1 MKTIGIKLADGS
13 FYPIMQ
19 EGSAEKRE
27 LNLTTVKD
35 NQTTVQVDLYRSE
48 SGTMED
54 AEYVD
59 SLEIKNLVKH
69 PNGEPDISLDISL
82 DENNELKAELHDPE
96 TGKDSNT
103 TVDLVSLSL
112 DQISEQSDVTEA
124 ATEST
129 EDSSFDDLSSDLDFD
144 AETFD
149 LDESLSSSE
158 PQETFDGDDDLTLD
172 PNSLNVDSI
181 VEEEAS
187 TETEEDNSAETAAV
201 IAGAA
206 GVGLLGA
213 AAAMAASKEETVES
227 TESVEEPA
235 DDFSVE
241 DFTIPDDF
249 ETEESSESFEDTASV
264 EENDFSAEDLSIP
277 DDFGSETVES
287 SESST
292 IEETDFSADDLSIP
306 DDFGSE
312 TEEVSES
319 SDTFDA
325 FDSTETFETTEN
337 SETESDDF
345 SLDDISFPD
354 EFDSTESFDSTE
366 TFETTEVTETTE
378 SDNIFNDDF
387 DNSGNAGLDFS
398 DILDEETKE
407 GYAGTPDS
415 ENCKKKV
422 KVPVIICIVCAVIC
436 ILAVLLMLFVIP
448 TSFNILKKPA
458 KTPVKVEQPAPVAV
472 EEKKEEPKYEAKE
485 DEIVVA
491 PAEEVIPEV
500 PAKTETE
507 SKNITYKIKWGD
519 TLWDIS
525 KSYYNNPWKYPKIAK
540 YNGIKNP
547 DHIISGTKI
556 VIPAE

>member
-19 EGSAEKRE
+19 EGSAEKRK

-48 SGTMED
+48 SGTMQD

-96 TGKDSNT
+96 TGKDSTT
-103 TVDLVSLSL
+103 TVYLVSRSL
-112 DQISEQSDVTEA
+112 EQRSEPSEVTEA
-124 ATEST
+124 IT
-129 EDSSFDDLSSDLDFD
+129 EDSNEDNLDDFSSDLDFD

-149 LDESLSSSE
+149 LDQSLSSE
-158 PQETFDGDDDLTLD
+158 PQETFDSDDDLTFD
-172 PNSLNVDSI
+172 PNTLNVDSI
-181 VEEEAS
+181 VEEETS
-187 TETEEDNSAETAAV
+187 TETEEVT
-201 IAGAA
+201 
-206 GVGLLGA
+206 
-213 AAAMAASKEETVES
+213 KS
-227 TESVEEPA
+227 TELP
-235 DDFSVE
+235 
-241 DFTIPDDF
+241 
-249 ETEESSESFEDTASV
+249 ETSES
-264 EENDFSAEDLSIP
+264 EDL
-277 DDFGSETVES
+277 
-287 SESST
+287 
-292 IEETDFSADDLSIP
+292 
-306 DDFGSE
+306 
-312 TEEVSES
+312 
-319 SDTFDA
+319 
-325 FDSTETFETTEN
+325 
-337 SETESDDF
+337 
-345 SLDDISFPD
+345 
-354 EFDSTESFDSTE
+354 
-366 TFETTEVTETTE
+366 
-378 SDNIFNDDF
+378 FNDDF
-387 DNSGNAGLDFS
+387 DNSGSAGLDFS

-407 GYAGTPDS
+407 GYAGTADNES
-415 ENCKKKV
+415 CKKKV

-458 KTPVKVEQPAPVAV
+458 KEPVKVEQPAPVV
-472 EEKKEEPKYEAKE
+472 VEEEKKEEPKYEAKE

-491 PAEEVIPEV
+491 PAEEVVPEV
-500 PAKTETE
+500 PAKDETE

-556 VIPAE
+556 IIPAE

>member
-48 SGTMED
+48 SGTMQD

-96 TGKDSNT
+96 TGKDSTT
-103 TVDLVSLSL
+103 TVDLVSRSL
-112 DQISEQSDVTEA
+112 EQRSEPSEVTEA
-124 ATEST
+124 VTENSDD
-129 EDSSFDDLSSDLDFD
+129 DSLDDFSSDLDFD

-149 LDESLSSSE
+149 LDQSLSSE
-158 PQETFDGDDDLTLD
+158 PQETFDGDDDLTFD
-172 PNSLNVDSI
+172 PNTLNVDSI
-181 VEEEAS
+181 VEEETS
-187 TETEEDNSAETAAV
+187 TETEEDHTTETAAV
-201 IAGAA
+201 AAGIA

-213 AAAMAASKEETVES
+213 AAAIASSKEKNTESEEVVETTEVTETSSDDFAMDDISLPDDFDS
-227 TESVEEPA
+227 TETTEITETSSS
-235 DDFSVE
+235 DFSEE
-241 DFTIPDDF
+241 DFTIPDNF
-249 ETEESSESFEDTASV
+249 ETDESSDSFEDSKTV
-264 EENDFSAEDLSIP
+264 EESDFSSEDFSIP
-277 DDFGSETVES
+277 DDFDTNDS
-287 SESST
+287 S
-292 IEETDFSADDLSIP
+292 
-306 DDFGSE
+306 
-312 TEEVSES
+312 EVSES
-319 SDTFDA
+319 TDS
-325 FDSTETFETTEN
+325 FDSFESTES
-337 SETESDDF
+337 SEESSDDF
-345 SLDDISFPD
+345 SMDDISFPD
-354 EFDSTESFDSTE
+354 EFEST
-366 TFETTEVTETTE
+366 ETTEVTETSE
-378 SDNIFNDDF
+378 SEDLFNDDF
-387 DNSGNAGLDFS
+387 DNSGSAGLDFS

-407 GYAGTPDS
+407 GYAGTADN

-458 KTPVKVEQPAPVAV
+458 KEPVKVEQPAPVV
-472 EEKKEEPKYEAKE
+472 VEEEKKEEPKYEAKE

-491 PAEEVIPEV
+491 PAEEVVPEV
-500 PAKTETE
+500 PAKDETE

-556 VIPAE
+556 IIPAE